1 MCDCNRAHR
10 GFSYTRRRVLIN
22 VFAGVDEMKL
32 YKSLKADIK
41 SVYDDSQ
48 WEIGKWRKT
57 ECVELCHGF
66 NASRNIIDAMSFV
79 NMENLALVETKGKT
93 FKSDDKITSESMR
106 IVRAW
111 KWEKKDS
118 VALAIY
124 AAELVIDIFEKVY
137 PDDKRPRNAIEAA
150 KNYLKNP
157 TPAARA
163 AAGAAWAAWAVARAA
178 GAAGAAEAAAWAAWA
193 VARDAGAA
201 EAAGIIKKQ
210 CHDWIINHI
219 PELEEIK

>member
-1 MCDCNRAHR
+1 M
-10 GFSYTRRRVLIN
+10 
-22 VFAGVDEMKL
+22 FAGVDEMKL

-157 TPAARA
+157 TPAAE
-163 AAGAAWAAWAVARAA
+163 AAWAAAEAAWAARAA
-178 GAAGAAEAAAWAAWA
+178 WAAAEAAEAAGAAEAAAWAA
-193 VARDAGAA
+193 ARAA

-219 PELEEIK
+219 PELGEYKE

>member
-1 MCDCNRAHR
+1 MKIKLA
-10 GFSYTRRRVLIN
+10 FTEIKFIIASKII
-22 VFAGVDEMKL
+22 AGVDEMKL

-66 NASRNIIDAMSFV
+66 NASKNIIDAMSFV
-79 NMENLALVETKGKT
+79 NMEVLALVETKGKT

-178 GAAGAAEAAAWAAWA
+178 GAAAGAAGAAGAARA
-193 VARDAGAA
+193 AAGAA

-219 PELEEIK
+219 PELGEYKE

>member
-1 MCDCNRAHR
+1 MCDCNRADCD
-10 GFSYTRRRVLIN
+10 FSYTWRLVLIN

-163 AAGAAWAAWAVARAA
+163 AAGDAWAAWTVARAA
-178 GAAGAAEAAAWAAWA
+178 GAAW
-193 VARDAGAA
+193 
-201 EAAGIIKKQ
+201 
-210 CHDWIINHI
+210 
-219 PELEEIK
+219 EIGRAHV

>member
-1 MCDCNRAHR
+1 MADCD
-10 GFSYTRRRVLIN
+10 FSYTWRLVLIN

-57 ECVELCHGF
+57 ECVKLCHGF

-157 TPAARA
+157 TPAA
-163 AAGAAWAAWAVARAA
+163 WAAWAVARAA
-178 GAAGAAEAAAWAAWA
+178 GDAGAAAEAAARAAGAATW
-193 VARDAGAA
+193 AA
-201 EAAGIIKKQ
+201 EAAAGAAAEAAARASQYHSLFAFLLAQIESE
-210 CHDWIINHI
+210 CR
-219 PELEEIK
+219 